1 MNRKQILKLLGEK
14 RGEFERGLKNSITD
28 VKGVKAGH
36 LTINKDLQGS
46 TGEKTSIRTGLT
58 AVIPC
63 EMKEEKRLFAGCFPF
78 RSKNEITGYEVT
90 EDFCYLNS
98 PIVISNSYNVGRVYN
113 AILSYGFS
121 LGRTEIWPPI
131 VLGMDDSCLNDMNR
145 FSMDEKQILQLF
157 HDSSSESVEEGSVG
171 IGLGLRA
178 FNWKGGVGTSSRV
191 LTSDGE
197 QYSLGVLAASNHGN
211 KIDSKIK
218 KSGVNS
224 DSKAEG
230 GSLILIFAVDLPLV
244 PFQIKQITSSIVV
257 SLPPVNILNNFSD
270 SVTCFLF
277 STANAMSMENEGP
290 LVFDYSLVNDSV
302 LERIVKAGAEAVNE
316 AICRSFLLSAPVQ
329 GRLGRKIE
337 TIPEKE
343 AEKLLR
349 EFERPNK

>member
-1 MNRKQILKLLGEK
+1 MNRQQILKLLGEK

-28 VKGVKAGH
+28 VKGVIAGH
-36 LTINKDLQGS
+36 LTINKDLQGRA
-46 TGEKTSIRTGLT
+46 GEKISIRTGLT

-63 EMKEEKRLFAGCFPF
+63 DMKEEKRLFAGCFPF

-98 PIVISNSYNVGRVYN
+98 PVVISNSYNVGRVYN

-121 LGRTEIWPPI
+121 LGRTEIWPPV
-131 VLGMDDSCLNDMNR
+131 VLGMDDSWLNDMTR
-145 FSMDEKQILQLF
+145 FSMDEKQILRLF
-157 HDSSSESVEEGSVG
+157 HDSSKGRVEEGSVG

-178 FNWKGGVGTSSRV
+178 FNWKGGVGTSSRI

-197 QYSLGVLAASNHGN
+197 QNLIGVLAASNHGN
-211 KIDSKIK
+211 KNDSEIK

-230 GSLILIFAVDLPLV
+230 SLILILAVDLPLV

-270 SVTCFLF
+270 SVTCLLF

-290 LVFDYSLVNDSV
+290 SVFDYSLVNDSA
-302 LERIVKAGAEAVNE
+302 LERIVKAGAEAVTE
-316 AICRSFLLSAPVQ
+316 AICRSLLLSAPVQ

-337 TIPEKE
+337 TIPGKE

-349 EFERPNK
+349 EFEGPDR

>member
-1 MNRKQILKLLGEK
+1 MNRKQRLKLLGEK
-14 RGEFERGLKNSITD
+14 RGEFEPGLKNSIID
-28 VKGVKAGH
+28 IKGVKVGH
-36 LTINKDLQGS
+36 LIINEDLQGS
-46 TGEKTSIRTGLT
+46 SGEKISIRTGLT

-98 PIVISNSYNVGRVYN
+98 PVVVSNPYNVGRVYN

-121 LGRTEIWPPI
+121 LGRTEIWPPV
-131 VLGMDDSCLNDMNR
+131 VLAVNDSWLNDMNK
-145 FSMDEKQILQLF
+145 FSVDEKQILQLF
-157 HDSSSESVEEGSVG
+157 HDSSSGHVEEGSVG

-191 LTSDGE
+191 FIFGGK

-211 KIDSKIK
+211 KIDSEIK
-218 KSGVNS
+218 ETGVDF
-224 DSKAEG
+224 DSKLEG
-230 GSLILIFAVDLPLV
+230 GSLILILAVDIPLV

-290 LVFDYSLVNDSV
+290 SVFDYSLVKDSV

-316 AICRSFLLSAPVQ
+316 AICRSILLSTPVQ

-337 TIPEKE
+337 TIPDKE

-349 EFERPNK
+349 EFKRLNI